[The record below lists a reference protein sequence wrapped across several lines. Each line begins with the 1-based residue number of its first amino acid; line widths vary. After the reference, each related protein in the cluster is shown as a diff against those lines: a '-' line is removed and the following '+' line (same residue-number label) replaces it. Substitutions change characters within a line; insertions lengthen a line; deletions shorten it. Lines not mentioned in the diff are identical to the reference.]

1 MSPSSTSANP
11 IRDLWLRTRRL
22 PAGDRIF
29 SLALGR
35 IVPYTGTISPR
46 VEVLEEGHAR
56 VSMRDRRGVRNHL
69 NSVHAV
75 ALVNLAEV
83 TSGTAMLT
91 ASTPAAS
98 AERRMKG
105 SVMVTIG
112 ALLRWLRRAPPGR
125 GGAPGPARRPAGGT
139 DACTLLRRG
148 SYRRCG
154 RASRGGSE
162 DGGIRGSGAAL
173 GILAVVIVGM
183 ATFISHRVVQQ
194 EQKAHEIAVP

>member
-69 NSVHAV
+69 HSIHAV
-75 ALVNLAEV
+75 AILNLLMVPFVVLVGNIVPDKVLTVPIIGGFVVTLPKVTAVEQVEALVHAAGRLEAIMLNVEGVVLETYGAGTFPTANQALVDATRAELA
-83 TSGTAMLT
+83 
-91 ASTPAAS
+91 
-98 AERRMKG
+98 
-105 SVMVTIG
+105 
-112 ALLRWLRRAPPGR
+112 
-125 GGAPGPARRPAGGT
+125 
-139 DACTLLRRG
+139 
-148 SYRRCG
+148 
-154 RASRGGSE
+154 
-162 DGGIRGSGAAL
+162 
-173 GILAVVIVGM
+173 
-183 ATFISHRVVQQ
+183 SHRS
-194 EQKAHEIAVP
+194 